1 MKLTGGVVLAVWL
14 VGTAGAL
21 TATALPKLL
30 PREAPQVLRDSGL
43 AGSFQ
48 LPLQLTGQVLGQERK
63 PIWINAWR
71 YGCPCSADREKEV
84 HQLIKEFEGEFEVLH
99 LISPGLSTTEEV
111 IKEWD
116 SKGIPGRVLLDPD
129 GKAALKL
136 GLWAAPTALILD
148 SEGEV
153 LFRGSY
159 NVARS
164 CFDDKSAYGQMALQA
179 AVKGRRPEVKE
190 VPSYGCSIIP

>member
-1 MKLTGGVVLAVWL
+1 MKGGVILAVWL
-14 VGTAGAL
+14 IGTAGAL

-30 PREAPQVLRDSGL
+30 PREAPAVIKESGL
-43 AGSFQ
+43 AQEFH
-48 LPLQLTGQVLGQERK
+48 LPLNLGNQVLGKEEK

-84 HQLIKEFEGEFEVLH
+84 RQLLKEFGGEFEVLH
-99 LISPGLSTTEEV
+99 LISPGLSPEAEV
-111 IKEWD
+111 LKEWH
-116 SKGIPGRVLLDPD
+116 SKGIPGEVLIDPEGD
-129 GKAALKL
+129 SALKL

-148 SEGEV
+148 SGGSV
-153 LFRGSY
+153 VFRGSY

-164 CFDDKSAYGQMALQA
+164 CFDDKTSFGRMALTVA
-179 AVKGRRPEVKE
+179 AQGGRPEVKE

>member
-1 MKLTGGVVLAVWL
+1 MKGGVILAVWII
-14 VGTAGAL
+14 GSAGAL

-30 PREAPQVLRDSGL
+30 PREAPTAIKESGL
-43 AGSFQ
+43 TQEFH
-48 LPLQLTGQVLGQERK
+48 LPLSLGDQVLGRENK

-84 HQLIKEFEGEFEVLH
+84 RQLLTEFGGEFEVLH
-99 LISPGLSTTEEV
+99 LISPGLSPEAEV
-111 IKEWD
+111 MKEWQ
-116 SKGIPGRVLLDPD
+116 SKGIPGRVLLDPE

-148 SEGEV
+148 SRGSV
-153 LFRGSY
+153 IFRGSY

-164 CFDDKSAYGQMALQA
+164 CFDDKTSFGRMALEA
-179 AVKGRRPEVKE
+179 AQQGSKPLIQE